1 MAFSSHRTRLYFENP
16 VGRLLEVEAPT
27 NCAVVQYKPGKRNF
41 EELQAFL
48 THTRHLLVS
57 RNWYKILND
66 QREMTA
72 FTEQEHVW
80 IAENWL
86 DVRPDGVPLYHV
98 AVVLSH
104 DVFARLSMTLIM
116 NETRESGL
124 VYRLFEDE
132 AMARA
137 WLLQLD

>member
-1 MAFSSHRTRLYFENP
+1 MAFSLQRTRLYFENP
-16 VGRLLEVEAPT
+16 VGRLLEIGDPT

-48 THTRHLLVS
+48 THTRQLLAS
-57 RNWYKILND
+57 RHWYKILND
-66 QREMTA
+66 QRDMMA
-72 FTEQEHVW
+72 FTEHERAW

-86 DVRPDGVPLYHV
+86 DVRPEGAPLYHV
-98 AVVLSH
+98 AVLLSH

-116 NETRESGL
+116 NETRELGL

-132 AMARA
+132 ALARA